1 MNTAL
6 WVVACIAAAVF
17 LIAGSTKL
25 FIPRER
31 LAEAPG
37 GDWVWDFS
45 ARFVKVLGALEIA
58 GVIGLI
64 LPQLLGIAPVLT
76 PLAAVGLALVMV
88 GAILTIAGYSIND
101 TIVVFDRI
109 REGLAAFVAFGRF
122 FTG

>member
-88 GAILTIAGYSIND
+88 GAIIVESQRNAFKHVLVDAMYLGLT
-101 TIVVFDRI
+101 
-109 REGLAAFVAFGRF
+109 AFVAFGRF